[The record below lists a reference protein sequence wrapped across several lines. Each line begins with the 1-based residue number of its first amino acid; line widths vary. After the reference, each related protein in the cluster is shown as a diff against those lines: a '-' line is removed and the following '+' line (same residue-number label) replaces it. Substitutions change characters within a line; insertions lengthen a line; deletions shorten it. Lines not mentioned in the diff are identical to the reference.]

1 MKYLSKNGCL
11 FYFDRDLY
19 IWRTCE
25 PTLLFL
31 LGFESITAYGN
42 SNSGTLQISRYSYH
56 SYDDV
61 LAAYKDFKIFDKI
74 YGFLSKFGSIEDI
87 GIYSNTEC
95 NGIKLLLNEYTG
107 VSYDRTIPIIFK
119 NDINVATV
127 DLNSKMNRI
136 SESDNLTYSISDLRA
151 QKINDIF
158 NDANYSNTNYKLT
171 DLYDITHIS
180 DETALSIIN
189 DYNSKITYIHNER
202 KFNSNIYRLIDYKAM
217 YSYALGV
224 LYGCRCLGYHKE
236 AIWRL
241 DPKFWYNGKN
251 INLVNTAW
259 KTFRFH
265 YIDQQYSPED
275 TYRDIVLNKLWNFT
289 NDEYS
294 DVELIPDEVNVSS
307 VGIDTK
313 SNSVIIKSIVYSNSL
328 NKYIP
333 LYGDSFDLNNW
344 IAADSSIISSDD
356 NVPVMD
362 IIDQDGIS
370 YIRYIGTS
378 IVKLFPAYRYKYVIE
393 DVHEYQYLEDY
404 CFTSAGNLG
413 WVKYSK
419 NDFNQT
425 LQTNANF
432 PSLSLYPKPLSSLER
447 IHTRRIFD
455 KTNCT
460 LLTAYVCSLNYYED
474 SHFCESNRVLIG
486 LSYDFDTD
494 TSFNKLICGNYEYHV
509 DEFNTTHIQ
518 LNLPEPY
525 INQEGTPVGIDK
537 VAYNLSD
544 KIHVVASYS
553 DNTLIWTGNNAPD
566 DFISMFEFGYSYYKS
581 TNLPVYIE
589 YNDEIVSSNL
599 RYYILSNSIY
609 FWDQNNPTNGFVPQ
623 LLADPKLLPLGNY
636 MLFDTAS
643 LYRNINRIVSNT
655 SIYSDEFKI
664 SHNTVVVDPDTS
676 RKYVYYN
683 CEFVLLS
690 SLYNEQGITEYL
702 CQIIYEDDFGN
713 SLLDIDGNPLV
724 WYDEYNQK
732 YWNGLSLSPAWQSE
746 KPRLLVGVTMY
757 DSSENL
763 LLPIIDN
770 TSTHEVT
777 INGVA
782 ITYSEFYSN
791 DNYGI
796 IRETLNVFSAL
807 SGMIDCYYDSY
818 SDEYCIPNVTSE
830 WVPRASISSLGYR
843 FVDGIET
850 LYDGVEE
857 VEVVTDSDDID

>member
-1 MKYLSKNGCL
+1 MKYLSRNGCL
-11 FYFDRDLY
+11 FYFDRNLY
-19 IWRTCE
+19 KWQFCE
-25 PTLLFL
+25 PTMLFL
-31 LGFESITAYGN
+31 LGFESAT
-42 SNSGTLQISRYSYH
+42 SFDNSGSDELQISRYSYH
-56 SYDDV
+56 SYNNTLV
-61 LAAYKDFKIFDKI
+61 EYKDFEIFDRI
-74 YGFLSKFGSIEDI
+74 YGFLSLLGSVDDNEL
-87 GIYSNTEC
+87 YSSFDC
-95 NGIKLLLNEYTG
+95 NGAKLLLSEYTG
-107 VSYDRTIPIIFK
+107 IALDRTIPVIFK
-119 NDINVATV
+119 DDINRSAI
-127 DLNSKMNRI
+127 DLNSTMNRLAG
-136 SESDNLTYSISDLRA
+136 SVYTNYSINDLRA
-151 QKINDIF
+151 QKIHDIF
-158 NDANYSNTNYKLT
+158 DDADYSNPAYKST
-171 DLYDITHIS
+171 DLLSTQDTDDDI
-180 DETALSIIN
+180 ALSIVEE
-189 DYNSKITYIHNER
+189 YNEEATALHEER
-202 KFNSNIYRLIDYKAM
+202 KFNNNVYRLIDYKAM

-241 DPKFWYNGKN
+241 DPKFWYNGQHKN
-251 INLVNTAW
+251 LIDTAW
-259 KTFRFH
+259 RVFRFH
-265 YIDQQYSPED
+265 YTEQLHSPDDAYQE
-275 TYRDIVLNKLWNFT
+275 IVLNKLWNFT
-289 NDEYS
+289 NDSNS
-294 DVELIPDEVNVSS
+294 DVELKSDEVNVSS
-307 VGIDTK
+307 VGIDTD
-313 SNSVIIKSIVYSNSL
+313 SNSAVIKPIIYSHSDNT
-328 NKYIP
+328 YIP
-333 LYGDSFDLNNW
+333 LYGSQIELNNW
-344 IAADSSIISSDD
+344 VAADSSIISSDA

-362 IIDQDGIS
+362 LIDQDGIS

-378 IVKLFPAYRYKYVIE
+378 VVKLFPAYRYKYIV
-393 DVHEYQYLEDY
+393 DGVHEYEYLKDY

-419 NDFNQT
+419 NDFNHT

-432 PSLSLYPKPLSSLER
+432 PSLSLYPKPLSGLEHT
-447 IHTRRIFD
+447 HTRSIFD
-455 KTNCT
+455 KSNCT
-460 LLTAYVCSLNYYED
+460 LLTAYVCSLNYYAESD
-474 SHFCESNRVLIG
+474 FCESNRVLIG
-486 LSYDFDTD
+486 LAYDFGTD
-494 TSFNKLICGNYEYHV
+494 MSFNKLICGNYEYRV
-509 DEFNTTHIQ
+509 DEFNVTHTQ

-525 INQEGTPVGIDK
+525 INQEGTPVGIVK
-537 VAYNLSD
+537 VAYNLFD
-544 KIHVVASYS
+544 KIHVIASYS
-553 DNTLIWTGNNAPD
+553 DNTLIWTGNDAPN

-589 YNDEIVSSNL
+589 YNDEVVSSNL
-599 RYYILSNSIY
+599 RCYILSNSIY
-609 FWDQNNPTNGFVPQ
+609 FWDQSNPTNGFVPQ
-623 LLADPKLLPLGNY
+623 LLTDPKLLPLGNY

-664 SHNTVVVDPDTS
+664 SHNTVVADQDTS

-683 CEFVLLS
+683 NEFVLLS

-724 WYDEYNQK
+724 WYDEYNQM

-777 INGVA
+777 INDVT
-782 ITYSEFYSN
+782 ITYNEFYSN

-796 IRETLNVFSAL
+796 IRETLNVFSTL

-830 WVPRASISSLGYR
+830 WVPRSFISSLGYR

-857 VEVVTDSDDID
+857 VEVVTDSDDTD